1 MIHVVAISRVTG
13 LNLTILLGDTQ
24 VIEATWNP
32 LTEDISAYAI
42 FVNSTSGEDFTFE
55 VPSSQTSFN
64 LTSVE
69 AGFEYRFEVAGR
81 REDDLGPNG
90 IKSIQ
95 SYDGRCV
102 HMYIEGWGEVANIRT
117 YNIPHDLY
125 T

>member
-1 MIHVVAISRVTG
+1 MIHVVGISRVTG

-32 LTEDISAYAI
+32 LTENISAYAI
-42 FVNSTSGEDFTFE
+42 FVNSTSGEELTME
-55 VPSSQTSFN
+55 VPPSQTSFN

-90 IKSIQ
+90 TASIQ

-102 HMYIEGWGEVANIRT
+102 HI
-117 YNIPHDLY
+117 
-125 T
+125 